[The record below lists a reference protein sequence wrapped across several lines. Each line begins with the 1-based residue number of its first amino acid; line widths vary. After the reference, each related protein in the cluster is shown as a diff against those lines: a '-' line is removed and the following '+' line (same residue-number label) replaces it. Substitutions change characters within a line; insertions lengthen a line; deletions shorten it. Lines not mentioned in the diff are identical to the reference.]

1 MRAMFRIGRAD
12 PWLILL
18 LGLALRL
25 IEVQA
30 PLIDGQAWR
39 QADSG
44 AIARNFYQEGYNL
57 FYPRVDWRGTTPGYV
72 EMNFPLYSFLVACLY
87 GLLGGV
93 HEWAGRLLSALF
105 STAGA
110 GLLHLLVRRLGG
122 GLWSGRLSALFF
134 LLFPLNIF
142 YGRAFMPEALMLLLS
157 IGALLAFERWSR
169 TEGRGDFALA
179 ALAAALCFMVKIPT
193 LYLGLPLVALAWA
206 RWGWAFP
213 RRPVLWAYLALAL
226 APAAAWYWHA
236 HQLFL
241 QTGLTFGIWGSQG
254 YDKWA
259 QGLLASG
266 DFYWELLRRFG
277 HQVFTPVGAILLL
290 AGVRPCWGTRQE
302 RALYAWGGG
311 LLLYLFLIPE
321 GNYRLVY
328 YQVPFVPLG
337 AVLAAR
343 GLAPLLER
351 AAWPQSWLARP
362 ILRPLLEVVGGWGRP
377 VLAGGVVLL
386 LAGYSA
392 WAAPG
397 LYRPANNVYNYYRAC
412 HAAGQ
417 LIDQKL
423 PASALLVVGEID
435 ENAGAPHRAQSPT
448 MLYYCRRKG
457 WQITPEE
464 FSAAT
469 LDSLVARGAGFLV
482 VAGGFAVQNQ
492 VFWEELLRRGVSL
505 PSAYPRFWHDD
516 REYRR
521 MLAGYQGPDRDFAL
535 VRLAP
540 PD

>member
-1 MRAMFRIGRAD
+1 MRAMIRIWKTD
-12 PWLILL
+12 PWLWGILL

-25 IEVQA
+25 IELQA

-72 EMNFPLYSFLVACLY
+72 EMNFPLYSFLAACLY

-110 GLLHLLVRRLGG
+110 GLLFLLVRELGG
-122 GLWSGRLSALFF
+122 GRWSGRLAALFF
-134 LLFPLNIF
+134 LLFPLNVF
-142 YGRAFMPEALMLLLS
+142 YGRAFMPEPLMLLLS
-157 IGALLAFERWSR
+157 IGALLTFARWTR
-169 TEGRGDFALA
+169 TEGRGGFALA
-179 ALAAALCFMVKIPT
+179 ALSAALCFMVKIPT
-193 LYLGLPLVALAWA
+193 LHLGFPLVALAWA
-206 RWGWAFP
+206 RWGWALL
-213 RRPVLWAYLALAL
+213 RRPALWGYLALVL
-226 APAAAWYWHA
+226 VPPAVWYWHA
-236 HQLFL
+236 HALFL

-259 QGLLASG
+259 QGLLASS
-266 DFYWELLRRFG
+266 DFYLVLLRRFG
-277 HQVFTPVGAILLL
+277 HQTFTPVGVLLIL
-290 AGVRPCWGTRQE
+290 AGVRSAWGTRRE
-302 RALYAWGGG
+302 WVLWAWGGG
-311 LLLYLFLIPE
+311 LLLYLVLIPE

-343 GLAPLLER
+343 GLAPLLEGSR
-351 AAWPQSWLARP
+351 PRP
-362 ILRPLLEVVGGWGRP
+362 IP
-377 VLAGGVVLL
+377 AGVAVLL

-392 WAAPG
+392 WAVPG
-397 LYRPANNVYNYYRAC
+397 LYRPGNNVYHYYQAC

-417 LIDQKL
+417 LIDQRL
-423 PASALLVVGEID
+423 PPAALLVVGELD
-435 ENAGAPHRAQSPT
+435 ENAAAPHRAQSPT

-464 FSAAT
+464 FSGAA
-469 LDSLVARGAGFLV
+469 LDSLAARGAGFLV
-482 VAGGFAVQNQ
+482 VAGGFVIQNRP
-492 VFWEELLRRGVSL
+492 FWEELLRRGVST
-505 PSAYPRFWHDD
+505 PGAYPRTWNDE

-521 MLAGYQGPDRDFAL
+521 MLAGYQGPDRDFVL
-535 VRLAP
+535 VRLVPAE
-540 PD
+540 

>member
-1 MRAMFRIGRAD
+1 MRIEKAD
-12 PWLILL
+12 PWLWGFLL

-25 IEVQA
+25 IELQA

-44 AIARNFYQEGYNL
+44 AIARNFYEEGYTL
-57 FYPRVDWRGTTPGYV
+57 FHPRVDWRGTTPGYV

-93 HEWAGRLLSALF
+93 HEWAGRLLSALC

-110 GLLHLLVRRLGG
+110 GLLYLLVRELGG
-122 GLWSGRLSALFF
+122 SRWSGRLAALFF
-134 LLFPLNIF
+134 LIFPLNLF

-157 IGALLAFERWSR
+157 IGALLAFARWTR
-169 TEGRGDFALA
+169 TGRQGDFALA
-179 ALAAALCFMVKIPT
+179 ALAAGLCFMVKIPT
-193 LYLGLPLVALAWA
+193 LYLGFPLVALAWA
-206 RWGWAFP
+206 AWGWAFL
-213 RRPVLWAYLALAL
+213 RRPLPWAYLGLVL
-226 APAAAWYWHA
+226 IPPAVWYWHA
-236 HQLFL
+236 HQLFA

-266 DFYWELLRRFG
+266 DFYRTLLVRLG
-277 HQVFTPVGAILLL
+277 HQTFTAAGVLLVL
-290 AGVRPCWGTRQE
+290 AGLRPCWGSRQE
-302 RALYAWGGG
+302 AALCAWGGG

-343 GLAPLLER
+343 GLAPLLEGR
-351 AAWPQSWLARP
+351 KT
-362 ILRPLLEVVGGWGRP
+362 WGP
-377 VLAGGVVLL
+377 ALAGGAVALV
-386 LAGYSA
+386 AAHSA

-397 LYRPANNVYNYYRAC
+397 LYRPPNNVYKYYRAC
-412 HAAGQ
+412 HLAGQ
-417 LIDQKL
+417 LLDRQL
-423 PASALLVVGEID
+423 PASALLVVGEVD
-435 ENAGAPHRAQSPT
+435 ENAGAPYRAQSPT

-464 FSAAT
+464 FSGAT
-469 LDSLVARGAGFLV
+469 LDSLAARGAGFLV
-482 VAGGFAVQNQ
+482 VAAGFAIQNRT
-492 VFWEELLRRGVSL
+492 FWEELLRRGVSI
-505 PSAYPRFWHDD
+505 PAAYPRSWRDEG
-516 REYRR
+516 EYRR
-521 MLAGYQGPDRDFAL
+521 MLAGYQGPDRDFVVVA
-535 VRLAP
+535 LAP